1 MIKPAGSNFM
11 NDFDS
16 LCLSNEDNI
25 TYILA
30 SMRKIAQLGFDG
42 FTLEESEEGF
52 WFCNCEKCTERW
64 GKTSASPGE
73 AKHKANMWLL
83 NLIYKEI
90 RKINP
95 QAIIG
100 IRAFRQPPL
109 EKDPVFLEECVR
121 SMPDD
126 VVLF

>member
-1 MIKPAGSNFM
+1 MALTAFKHPEKRMIKPAGSNFM

-16 LCLSNEDNI
+16 LCLSDDDNI

-64 GKTSASPGE
+64 GKASASPGE
-73 AKHKANMWLL
+73 AK
-83 NLIYKEI
+83 
-90 RKINP
+90 
-95 QAIIG
+95 Q
-100 IRAFRQPPL
+100 
-109 EKDPVFLEECVR
+109 
-121 SMPDD
+121 
-126 VVLF
+126 